1 MTPNFRPL
9 SFGEI
14 LDGAFTLYRRN
25 FRLFIGTSF
34 LLMLGVGVGMVVV
47 GGTGFAAAAI
57 MPTPLNVLVIA
68 VVLVAIAGMLT
79 MLGSTL
85 TWQAARSYAGKPVSL
100 GESVSAAGAAAM
112 TLVGAGLIA
121 FFTLFVLM
129 TIIYIGTVLFIGILS
144 VLNVTAL
151 TVIGAVAAVLGA
163 IAAVFMTGGLFV
175 GVLPAVMVEDRG
187 PMRAVLRSIELARG
201 DLPRIA
207 CVLFVTMVIV
217 WLPTIAVAA
226 VTGGF
231 EELANPQ
238 AAAMAAQDDG
248 AFVDQV
254 LAWLAAA
261 LTLPFLPA
269 VLVLLY
275 YDRRV
280 RMEALDVQLLT
291 ERLGVAGA

>member
-25 FRLFIGTSF
+25 FRLFIGTSL

-47 GGTGFAAAAI
+47 GGTGVAAASV
-57 MPTPLNVLVIA
+57 MPAPLNVLVIVMVMVA
-68 VVLVAIAGMLT
+68 VAAMLT

-85 TWQAARSYAGKPVSL
+85 TWQAAQSYAGKPVSL
-100 GESVSAAGAAAM
+100 GDSVSAAGAAAM

-121 FFTLFVLM
+121 FFTLFVAMIAVYLAAL
-129 TIIYIGTVLFIGILS
+129 LFIGILS
-144 VLNVTAL
+144 VLNVAAL
-151 TVIGAVAAVLGA
+151 TVIGGGVAVLGA
-163 IAAVFMTGGLFV
+163 LAALFAVGSLFM
-175 GVLPAVMVEDRG
+175 GVLPAVMVEDKG
-187 PMRAVLRSIELARG
+187 PLQAVLRSVELARG
-201 DLPRIA
+201 DLPRIT

-217 WLPTIAVAA
+217 WLPSLAVAA

-231 EELANPQ
+231 EQLANPQ
-238 AAAMAAQDDG
+238 AALAAQDDG
-248 AFVDQV
+248 T
-254 LAWLAAA
+254 WLEQMLGWMGAA

-280 RMEALDVQLLT
+280 RTEALDVQLLT
-291 ERLGVAGA
+291 EQLGVAGA